1 MVAAYCGVLYN
12 STPIISMTRTTPPK
26 LSLSHEQAIFI
37 AQAAKDK
44 KAEDVL
50 VLEVGD
56 LTSLADFFIFAS
68 GESERQVRGLASF
81 IEKMMA
87 TRYQT
92 NPVIEGKETAN
103 WILLDYG
110 DIIVH
115 IFRSDIR
122 QYYALEKMWAD
133 APQIP
138 IPESEHQLSPPRQ
151 LASG

>member
-1 MVAAYCGVLYN
+1 
-12 STPIISMTRTTPPK
+12 MTRTTPPK

-37 AQAAKDK
+37 AQTAKDK

-87 TRYQT
+87 TRYHT

-115 IFRSDIR
+115 VFRPDIR

-133 APQIP
+133 APQVP

>member
-1 MVAAYCGVLYN
+1 
-12 STPIISMTRTTPPK
+12 MTRTTPPK

-68 GESERQVRGLASF
+68 GESDRQVRGLTSF

-87 TRYQT
+87 MRYHT

-115 IFRSDIR
+115 IFRPDIR

-133 APQIP
+133 APQVP

>member
-1 MVAAYCGVLYN
+1 
-12 STPIISMTRTTPPK
+12 MTLTTPSKPSR
-26 LSLSHEQAIFI
+26 SLEQAIFI

-56 LTSLADFFIFAS
+56 LTSLADFFIFGS

-81 IEKMMA
+81 IEREMA
-87 TRYQT
+87 TRYHT
-92 NPVIEGKETAN
+92 HPVIEGKETAN
-103 WILLDYG
+103 WILLDFG

-115 IFRSDIR
+115 IFRPDVR

-133 APQIP
+133 APQIS
-138 IPESEHQLSPPRQ
+138 IPESEYQLSPPRQ
-151 LASG
+151 LARG

>member
-1 MVAAYCGVLYN
+1 
-12 STPIISMTRTTPPK
+12 MTRTTPPK

-44 KAEDVL
+44 KAEDVV

-87 TRYQT
+87 TRYHT
-92 NPVIEGKETAN
+92 HPVIEGKETAN
-103 WILLDYG
+103 WMLLDYG

-115 IFRSDIR
+115 IFRPDIR

-133 APQIP
+133 APQVP

>member
-1 MVAAYCGVLYN
+1 
-12 STPIISMTRTTPPK
+12 MTRTTPPK
-26 LSLSHEQAIFI
+26 SSRSHEQALVI
-37 AQAAKDK
+37 AQAAIDK

-56 LTSLADFFIFAS
+56 LTSIADFFIFAS
-68 GESERQVRGLASF
+68 GESERQVRGLASY
-81 IEKMMA
+81 IEKEIAM
-87 TRYQT
+87 RYHT
-92 NPVIEGKETAN
+92 KPVVEGKETAN

-133 APQIP
+133 APRITIP
-138 IPESEHQLSPPRQ
+138 GSERPLAPKQLV
-151 LASG
+151 SG

>member
-1 MVAAYCGVLYN
+1 
-12 STPIISMTRTTPPK
+12 MTRTTPPN

-56 LTSLADFFIFAS
+56 LTSLADFFIFLS

-92 NPVIEGKETAN
+92 NPVIEGKENAN

-133 APQIP
+133 APQVP

>member
-1 MVAAYCGVLYN
+1 
-12 STPIISMTRTTPPK
+12 MTRTTPPK

-81 IEKMMA
+81 IEKMMT

-92 NPVIEGKETAN
+92 NPVVEGKETAN

-138 IPESEHQLSPPRQ
+138 IPESEQQLSPPRQ

>member
-1 MVAAYCGVLYN
+1 
-12 STPIISMTRTTPPK
+12 MTRTTPPK

-56 LTSLADFFIFAS
+56 LTSLADFFIFTS

-87 TRYQT
+87 TRYQI

>member
-1 MVAAYCGVLYN
+1 
-12 STPIISMTRTTPPK
+12 MTRTTPPK

-56 LTSLADFFIFAS
+56 LTSLADFFIFGS

>member
-1 MVAAYCGVLYN
+1 
-12 STPIISMTRTTPPK
+12 MTRTTPPQ
-26 LSLSHEQAIFI
+26 STRSPEQAIFI
-37 AQAAKDK
+37 AQSASEK

-56 LTSLADFFIFAS
+56 LTSIADYFIFAS
-68 GESERQVRGLASF
+68 GESERQVRGLAAF
-81 IEKMMA
+81 IEKEM
-87 TRYQT
+87 TQRYDIH
-92 NPVIEGKETAN
+92 PVIEGKETAN

-133 APQIP
+133 APQIT
-138 IPESEHQLSPPRQ
+138 IPESEHPITPTRQ
-151 LASG
+151 LVGG

>member
-1 MVAAYCGVLYN
+1 M
-12 STPIISMTRTTPPK
+12 IRTTPPK
-26 LSLSHEQAIFI
+26 PSRSHEQAIFI

-50 VLEVGD
+50 VLDVGD
-56 LTSLADFFIFAS
+56 LTSLADFFIFGS

-81 IEKMMA
+81 IEKEMA
-87 TRYQT
+87 LRYHT
-92 NPVIEGKETAN
+92 HPVIEGKEAAN

-115 IFRSDIR
+115 IFRSDVR

-133 APQIP
+133 APQIS
-138 IPESEHQLSPPRQ
+138 IPESEQSLTPSRQ
-151 LASG
+151 LVSG

>member
-1 MVAAYCGVLYN
+1 
-12 STPIISMTRTTPPK
+12 MTNTTPPK
-26 LSLSHEQAIFI
+26 PSRSHEQAIFI
-37 AQAAKDK
+37 AQSANDK

-56 LTSLADFFIFAS
+56 LTSIADFFIFAS

-81 IEKMMA
+81 IEKEMA
-87 TRYQT
+87 TRYHKS
-92 NPVIEGKETAN
+92 PVIEGKEAAN
-103 WILLDYG
+103 WMLLDYG

-138 IPESEHQLSPPRQ
+138 IPESDHPLAPPRQ
-151 LASG
+151 LVSG

>member
-1 MVAAYCGVLYN
+1 
-12 STPIISMTRTTPPK
+12 MTRTTPPK

-68 GESERQVRGLASF
+68 GKSERQVRGLASF

-87 TRYQT
+87 TRYHT
-92 NPVIEGKETAN
+92 NPGIEGKETAN

-115 IFRSDIR
+115 IFRPDIR

-133 APQIP
+133 APQVP
-138 IPESEHQLSPPRQ
+138 IPESEHPLAPARQ

>member
-1 MVAAYCGVLYN
+1 
-12 STPIISMTRTTPPK
+12 MTRTIPPK
-26 LSLSHEQAIFI
+26 PSLSHEQAIFI

-56 LTSLADFFIFAS
+56 LTSIADFFIFGS
-68 GESERQVRGLASF
+68 GESERQVRGLATF
-81 IEKMMA
+81 IEKEMA
-87 TRYQT
+87 TQYHT
-92 NPVIEGKETAN
+92 HPVMEGKETAN

-138 IPESEHQLSPPRQ
+138 IPESEQPPSPRRQ
-151 LASG
+151 LMNG

>member
-1 MVAAYCGVLYN
+1 
-12 STPIISMTRTTPPK
+12 MTTTTPPK
-26 LSLSHEQAIFI
+26 QSLTHEQAIFI

-56 LTSLADFFIFAS
+56 LTSLADFFILAS
-68 GESERQVRGLASF
+68 GESERQVRGLASV
-81 IEKMMA
+81 IEKAMS
-87 TRYQT
+87 TQYHT
-92 NPVIEGKETAN
+92 KPVIEGKETAN

-122 QYYALEKMWAD
+122 QYYALEKLWAD
-133 APQIP
+133 APQIA
-138 IPESEHQLSPPRQ
+138 IPEPEHPLSSPRQ
-151 LASG
+151 LVSG

>member
-1 MVAAYCGVLYN
+1 
-12 STPIISMTRTTPPK
+12 MTRTIPPK
-26 LSLSHEQAIFI
+26 PSLSHEQAIFI

-56 LTSLADFFIFAS
+56 LTSMADFFIFGS
-68 GESERQVRGLASF
+68 GESARQVRGLATF
-81 IEKMMA
+81 IEKEMA
-87 TRYQT
+87 IRYHT
-92 NPVIEGKETAN
+92 HPVVEGKETAN

-138 IPESEHQLSPPRQ
+138 IPESEQPLAPRRQ
-151 LASG
+151 LMSG

>member
-1 MVAAYCGVLYN
+1 
-12 STPIISMTRTTPPK
+12 MTRTTPPK

-68 GESERQVRGLASF
+68 GESERQVRGLAAF
-81 IEKMMA
+81 IEKSMA

-92 NPVIEGKETAN
+92 NPVVEGKETAN

-138 IPESEHQLSPPRQ
+138 IPESEHQLSPRRQ

>member
-1 MVAAYCGVLYN
+1 
-12 STPIISMTRTTPPK
+12 MTRNTPPK
-26 LSLSHEQAIFI
+26 PTRSQEQAIFI

-68 GESERQVRGLASF
+68 GESERQVRGLTAF
-81 IEKMMA
+81 IEKEMA
-87 TRYQT
+87 LRYHT
-92 NPVIEGKETAN
+92 HPVIEGKETAN

-133 APQIP
+133 APQVP
-138 IPESEHQLSPPRQ
+138 IPESGHQLSPPRQ
-151 LASG
+151 VASG

>member
-1 MVAAYCGVLYN
+1 M
-12 STPIISMTRTTPPK
+12 SHTTPPK
-26 LSLSHEQAIFI
+26 SSRSPEQAIFI
-37 AQAAKDK
+37 AQAAKEK

-56 LTSLADFFIFAS
+56 LTSIADFFIFAS
-68 GESERQVRGLASF
+68 GESERQVRGLTAF
-81 IEKMMA
+81 IEKEMA
-87 TRYQT
+87 LRYPT
-92 NPVIEGKETAN
+92 HPVIEGKDTAN

-133 APQIP
+133 ARHIP
-138 IPESEHQLSPPRQ
+138 IPESEHPLAPPRQ

>member
-1 MVAAYCGVLYN
+1 
-12 STPIISMTRTTPPK
+12 MTRTTPPK

-56 LTSLADFFIFAS
+56 LTYLADFFIFAS

-138 IPESEHQLSPPRQ
+138 IQESEHQLSPPRQ

>member
-1 MVAAYCGVLYN
+1 
-12 STPIISMTRTTPPK
+12 MTRTTLPK
-26 LSLSHEQAIFI
+26 PSRSHEQAIFI

-68 GESERQVRGLASF
+68 GESERQVRGLATF
-81 IEKMMA
+81 IEKEMA
-87 TRYQT
+87 TQYHT
-92 NPVIEGKETAN
+92 HPVIEGKETAN

-110 DIIVH
+110 DIIIH

-133 APQIP
+133 APNIP
-138 IPESEHQLSPPRQ
+138 IPEPEHPFSASRQ
-151 LASG
+151 IVGV

>member
-1 MVAAYCGVLYN
+1 
-12 STPIISMTRTTPPK
+12 MTRTTPPK
-26 LSLSHEQAIFI
+26 PSRSHEQAIFI
-37 AQAAKDK
+37 AQSANDK

-56 LTSLADFFIFAS
+56 LTSIADFFIFAS

-81 IEKMMA
+81 IEKEIA
-87 TRYQT
+87 TRYHT
-92 NPVIEGKETAN
+92 NPVIEGKEAAN
-103 WILLDYG
+103 WMLLDYG

-115 IFRSDIR
+115 IFRPDVR

-133 APQIP
+133 ATQIP
-138 IPESEHQLSPPRQ
+138 IPESEHQLPPPRQ

>member
-1 MVAAYCGVLYN
+1 
-12 STPIISMTRTTPPK
+12 MTRTTPPK

-87 TRYQT
+87 TRYHT

-115 IFRSDIR
+115 IFRPDIR

-138 IPESEHQLSPPRQ
+138 IPESEHQLAPARQ